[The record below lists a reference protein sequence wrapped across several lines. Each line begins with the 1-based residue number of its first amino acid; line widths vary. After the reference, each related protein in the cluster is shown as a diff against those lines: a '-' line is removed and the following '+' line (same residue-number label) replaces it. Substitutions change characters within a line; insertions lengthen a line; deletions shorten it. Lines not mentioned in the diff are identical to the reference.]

1 MLYIYFSTIAEVDIK
16 NTPQNVP
23 LHISITKLQGSNKFS
38 QRIRYKLR
46 NENFN
51 FHVINHKYTQK
62 GVRRRRRR
70 NDGILRLA
78 VTDNINVLRARLLQE
93 IARRQKLARKNM
105 QNRLDSVG

>member
-1 MLYIYFSTIAEVDIK
+1 MLE
-16 NTPQNVP
+16 
-23 LHISITKLQGSNKFS
+23 GSNKFF
-38 QRIRYKLR
+38 QKIRDKLR
-46 NENFN
+46 NNDVN
-51 FHVINHKYTQK
+51 FHVINYKYTQK

-93 IARRQKLARKNM
+93 LARRQQQARQNM

>member
-1 MLYIYFSTIAEVDIK
+1 MDIR
-16 NTPQNVP
+16 NTPKSVP
-23 LHISITKLQGSNKFS
+23 LHISISMLHGSNKFL
-38 QRIRYKLR
+38 RKIRDKLR
-46 NENFN
+46 NENVN

-78 VTDNINVLRARLLQE
+78 VTDNINVLRARLLKE
-93 IARRQKLARKNM
+93 LARRQQLARKNM